1 MLMFSVREYQL
12 GNIRPGGDWAKAAS
26 GSQQRATLASAAHSS
41 VAPEVS
47 EPPTSQA
54 RTRYTTPRSRRNRD
68 ARRGSIPR
76 AARARRNAR
85 IAPTR
90 SSYSRRRFHGR
101 PCPRATGC
109 SPRWRTRTAVD
120 EDHIER
126 RRLRGAASS
135 IGVRGRACGTR
146 SDVLLGSGL
155 MTRAVMPRSHERFRC
170 SAVNVL
176 AISAAA
182 GAEDSTATSSLAP
195 RLNASMP
202 SAPVPANR
210 SNTRASSSTCH
221 ESRCENIASLVRSVV
236 GRVPVFGVVNA
247 TPLNRPEITCMTPLW
262 PPRRN
267 DRNRTTGP
275 GSYVPY
281 IRRLRYATQLAHM
294 PHML

>member
-1 MLMFSVREYQL
+1 MSESNWLQ
-12 GNIRPGGDWAKAAS
+12 
-26 GSQQRATLASAAHSS
+26 SS
-41 VAPEVS
+41 VANAYGGS
-47 EPPTSQA
+47 MKITSNAADFAEPPAASA
-54 RTRYTTPRSRRNRD
+54 FE
-68 ARRGSIPR
+68 AER
-76 AARARRNAR
+76 AA
-85 IAPTR
+85 PE
-90 SSYSRRRFHGR
+90 
-101 PCPRATGC
+101 ATYF
-109 SPRWRTRTAVD
+109 SA
-120 EDHIER
+120 
-126 RRLRGAASS
+126 LA
-135 IGVRGRACGTR
+135 
-146 SDVLLGSGL
+146 L

-210 SNTRASSSTCH
+210 SNTRASSSPCH

-275 GSYVPY
+275 AWSYVPY

>member
-1 MLMFSVREYQL
+1 M
-12 GNIRPGGDWAKAAS
+12 
-26 GSQQRATLASAAHSS
+26 
-41 VAPEVS
+41 
-47 EPPTSQA
+47 SQA
-54 RTRYTTPRSRRNRD
+54 RTRYTTPRSRHNRD
-68 ARRGSIPR
+68 ARRGPILGRHGLVGTRGSLQHDRRIPAGDSMGDHVR
-76 AARARRNAR
+76 EQLVAVLGGERVRR
-85 IAPTR
+85 
-90 SSYSRRRFHGR
+90 
-101 PCPRATGC
+101 
-109 SPRWRTRTAVD
+109 VD

-135 IGVRGRACGTR
+135 IGVRGRACALEATYF
-146 SDVLLGSGL
+146 SALAL

-195 RLNASMP
+195 RLNASTP

>member
-1 MLMFSVREYQL
+1 MSESNWLQ
-12 GNIRPGGDWAKAAS
+12 
-26 GSQQRATLASAAHSS
+26 SS
-41 VAPEVS
+41 VANAYGGS
-47 EPPTSQA
+47 MKITSNAADFAEPPAASA
-54 RTRYTTPRSRRNRD
+54 FE
-68 ARRGSIPR
+68 AER
-76 AARARRNAR
+76 AA
-85 IAPTR
+85 PE
-90 SSYSRRRFHGR
+90 
-101 PCPRATGC
+101 ATYF
-109 SPRWRTRTAVD
+109 SA
-120 EDHIER
+120 
-126 RRLRGAASS
+126 LA
-135 IGVRGRACGTR
+135 
-146 SDVLLGSGL
+146 L